1 MWQGSPFSDEY
12 LAQMASRMVDLYKLG
27 QREDTDVLAVSFS
40 ALDIVGHAYGPESR
54 EIEDALRLD
63 ETIGT
68 LIEKLD
74 ADVGREHY
82 VMALTSDHGVAAI
95 PQTVGAARIATDDIR
110 ERIEESSSG
119 SSAVHSL
126 VPITLSM

>member
-1 MWQGSPFSDEY
+1 MI
-12 LAQMASRMVDLYKLG
+12 DLYQLG
-27 QREDTDVLAVSFS
+27 QREETDVLAVSFS

-54 EIEDALRLD
+54 EIEDALIRLD

-82 VMALTSDHGVAAI
+82 FMALTSDHGVAAI
-95 PQTVGAARIATDDIR
+95 PQTVGAARPHR
-110 ERIEESSSG
+110 NR
-119 SSAVHSL
+119 
-126 VPITLSM
+126 